1 MISLLQKNRAKKQ
14 VKKNYRFEPCIINES
29 INRRTDGVR
38 REVGYINTLHLRT
51 VFVDSWNIP
60 NVPKPSVE
68 VGEGGVVRDVV
79 DQEDASRLSKSENFD
94 YTLQKENHFHATLR
108 RHL

>member
-14 VKKNYRFEPCIINES
+14 LKKNYRFEPCIINES

-79 DQEDASRLSKSENFD
+79 DQEDASRLSKSENFV
-94 YTLQKENHFHATLR
+94 YSIQKENHFHATLR
-108 RHL
+108 WHL

>member
-14 VKKNYRFEPCIINES
+14 VKKNYKFEPCIFNEC
-29 INRRTDGVR
+29 I
-38 REVGYINTLHLRT
+38 
-51 VFVDSWNIP
+51 

-79 DQEDASRLSKSENFD
+79 DQEDASRLSKIENFD
-94 YTLQKENHFHATLR
+94 YTLQRENHFYATLR